1 MKTSAFF
8 NQNIYNWRTGNGD
21 EIFPDP
27 RYINYRGSIVYRIST
42 INDLIYERKM
52 F

>member
-1 MKTSAFF
+1 MKISAFF

-27 RYINYRGSIVYRIST
+27 RYIIFPDPRYITERNGPNIVEMSV
-42 INDLIYERKM
+42 LI
-52 F
+52 